1 MFTHLDTIHPIELK
15 TIESSKGRL
24 YITPEGNKYPSITT
38 ILGAGDKPWLK
49 DWRQSLG
56 EAKADKEMKR
66 AADRGTAVHL
76 MIERFLD
83 NDPEPT
89 KDQALEHIAEFNSLR
104 LHLKSVNNILTQE
117 MALWSD
123 TLRLAGR
130 VDCIG
135 EYQGVLS
142 IIDFK
147 TSTNDKTSDRIQDY
161 YLQTSAYSL
170 MFEERYGI
178 QIDQIVILMSVE
190 RGVLPLVFKQPVD
203 PYIEPLLQRIN
214 MYHTTHGVQK

>member
-1 MFTHLDTIHPIELK
+1 MFTHLDTISPVELK

-38 ILGAGDKPWLK
+38 VLGSGDKPWLN

-76 MIERFLD
+76 MIERLL
-83 NDPEPT
+83 NNEEEPT
-89 KDQALEHIAEFNSLR
+89 RDQKLEHIAEFNSLR
-104 LHLKSVNNILTQE
+104 LHLKKVNNILTQE
-117 MALWSD
+117 SALWSD
-123 TLRLAGR
+123 MLRLAGR

-147 TSTNDKTSDRIQDY
+147 TSTNDKTPAKIQDY
-161 YLQTSAYSL
+161 FLQTSAYSL

-178 QIDQIVILMSVE
+178 QIDQVVIIMSVE
-190 RGVLPLVFKQPVD
+190 KGVLPLVFKQRVE
-203 PYIEPLLQRIN
+203 PYIEPLLHRIN
-214 MYHTTHGVQK
+214 NYHTTHGAK